1 MINCFMFIN
10 IVKGLR
16 RHAADIVSWTLDIG
30 KFGYVF
36 FFANSSYL

>member
-16 RHAADIVSWTLDIG
+16 RHAADIVS
-30 KFGYVF
+30 
-36 FFANSSYL
+36 